1 MHWGWVL
8 QPRTPLKL
16 SQGTHLKTAH
26 NAFIVF
32 RNINLVNNGSYVQA
46 VGDGTT
52 RLTGSTNTTTS
63 GTGTTTLDRL
73 EVMMNNG
80 NTHTLSSLVSVKNV
94 VTFSSGQLKSDG
106 YLTLKSDANN
116 TARVAP
122 ITSPIVPAISGE
134 VTVERYNSAR
144 KAWRLLAIPTQSTQ
158 TIKQAWQEGALDGN
172 DNPLPG
178 FGIQI
183 TGPAGTSAGFDLYS
197 ATPSMKTYVPVS
209 DSWAGVPN
217 TNTLQ
222 IKSTEAYMTFI
233 RGDRLA
239 NSFNSAPTET
249 TLRTKGDLYTGDQ
262 PALNVLA
269 DKYAAIG
276 NPYASPVDFT
286 NITKTGGVDDKFY
299 AWDPFIAGNYGYGGY
314 QTMSSTNNWEP
325 VPGGSVTY
333 PSGIPCTTIQSGEGF
348 FVHAT
353 SVAGTISFSENS
365 KFTGSSSKSFARLA
379 GTSKSKNSETI
390 FPGFSIFRHTRLAAL
405 VDGNAVAFDP
415 AFSNGIDG
423 DDALKIIEGKENF
436 CTIRNSKIL
445 AIEARR
451 IVENTDTVYY
461 YMSNM
466 AKKVY
471 QLKFAP
477 KNMQADGIASF
488 FN

>member
-1 MHWGWVL
+1 MKNIYLTILLLALGFGSSA
-8 QPRTPLKL
+8 QDTFIIK
-16 SQGTHLKTAH
+16 SGTNLKTAN

-46 VGDGTT
+46 VGDGST

-94 VTFSSGQLKSDG
+94 VTFNSGQLVSDG

-122 ITSPIVPAISGE
+122 ITSPIVPAISGS

-144 KAWRLLAIPTQSTQ
+144 KAWQLLAVPTQSTQ
-158 TIKQAWQEGALDGN
+158 TIKQAWQEGALNGN

-183 TGPAGTSAGFDLYS
+183 TGPGGTAAGFDLYS
-197 ATPSMKTYVPVS
+197 ASPSMKTYLPVS
-209 DSWAGVPN
+209 DSWMGVPN

-239 NSFNSAPTET
+239 NSFNSTPTET

-269 DKYAAIG
+269 NKYAAIG
-276 NPYASPVDFT
+276 NPYASPIDFT
-286 NITKTGGVDDKFY
+286 NVTKTGGVDDKFY
-299 AWDPFIAGNYGYGGY
+299 AWDPHIAGNYGYGGY
-314 QTMSSTNNWEP
+314 QTLSSINNWEP
-325 VPGGSVTY
+325 VPGGSVNY
-333 PSGIPCTTIQSGEGF
+333 PSGIPHTTIQSGEGF

-353 SVAGTISFSENS
+353 SDAGTISFSEDS
-365 KFTGSSSKSFARLA
+365 KFTGSSSISFARLSETA
-379 GTSKSKNSETI
+379 QSKNQETI
-390 FPGFSIFRHTRLAAL
+390 FSGFLFFQALPQLLHWLMEMQLHLMTRSAM
-405 VDGNAVAFDP
+405 
-415 AFSNGIDG
+415 
-423 DDALKIIEGKENF
+423 
-436 CTIRNSKIL
+436 IL
-445 AIEARR
+445 MG
-451 IVENTDTVYY
+451 T
-461 YMSNM
+461 MH
-466 AKKVY
+466 
-471 QLKFAP
+471 
-477 KNMQADGIASF
+477 
-488 FN
+488 